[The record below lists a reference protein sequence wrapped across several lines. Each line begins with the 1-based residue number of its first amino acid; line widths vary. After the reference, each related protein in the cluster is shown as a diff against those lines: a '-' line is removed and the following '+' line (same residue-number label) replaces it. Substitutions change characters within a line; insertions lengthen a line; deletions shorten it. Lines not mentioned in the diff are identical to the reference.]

1 MNPEKLGVIMRGLWK
16 DQGGN
21 FGMTTALLL
30 VPLIGVA
37 GLAVDV
43 NTAVIAKTNLQA
55 AADSAVLAAVGEYSA
70 GTRQAMQMGDTG
82 RLTDAIE
89 DARKVF
95 KAHVGN
101 HTDYK
106 LVASDVEV
114 VKAGRDLRAVFTYS
128 AEVPT
133 TLARILGQESVTIS
147 GEATAVFQTE
157 TFRDFYLLLD
167 NTPSMGVAATPAE
180 VTRMMSATPD
190 RCAFACHIV
199 KDGVDDT
206 NSYYH
211 IAKRNG
217 IVTRIDVVA
226 QATSALMTTAMS
238 ERKSDNQFR
247 MAVYTF
253 GEKAE
258 DMKLLEVSP
267 LTKDLRDVQNNASLI
282 DLMSTPSHGFAR
294 DALTNFTQAF
304 DNLGQKMGPPGDGS
318 TASTPEKIVFFV
330 SDGVAN
336 YMNRSSCMRG
346 TSNNRCMEPVNLA
359 SCTALKT
366 QGYRVAVLY
375 TTYLPLPTNNFYRNW
390 IAPFQPS
397 LPSVMSDCA
406 SPGLYF
412 EVSASEGIED
422 AMSALF
428 LKIINTP
435 RLAS

>member
-1 MNPEKLGVIMRGLWK
+1 MRKLIQDRS
-16 DQGGN
+16 GN
-21 FGMTTALLL
+21 FGVTTALLL
-30 VPLIGVA
+30 VPLLGVA
-37 GLAVDV
+37 GLAIDV
-43 NTAVIAKTNLQA
+43 HTAVIAKTNLQA

-70 GTRQAMQMGDTG
+70 GTRQAMQMGDKG

-95 KAHVGN
+95 MAHVSN
-101 HTDYK
+101 QTDFT
-106 LVASDVEV
+106 LVDSDVEV
-114 VKAGRDLRAVFTYS
+114 VKSGRDLQAVFSYQ
-128 AEVPT
+128 AAVPT
-133 TLARILGQESVTIS
+133 TLARILGKTSMTIS
-147 GEATAVFQTE
+147 GEAKAVFQTE

-167 NTPSMGVAATPAE
+167 NTPSMGVAATPTE
-180 VTRMMSATPD
+180 VNRMMAATPD
-190 RCAFACHIV
+190 RCAFACHII
-199 KDGVDDT
+199 KDGVDDL

-226 QATSALMTTAMS
+226 KATGALMTTAMKQ
-238 ERKSDNQFR
+238 RKSDNQFR

-258 DMKLLEVSP
+258 DMKLLEVSS
-267 LTKDLRDVQNNASLI
+267 LTKDLKAVQNNASKI

-294 DALTNFTQAF
+294 DALTNFTQAM

-336 YMNRSSCMRG
+336 YMNRTSCMRA
-346 TSNNRCMEPVNLA
+346 TSNNRCMEPINLN
-359 SCTALKT
+359 SCKALKDK
-366 QGYRVAVLY
+366 GYRVAVLY
-375 TTYLPLPTNNFYRNW
+375 TTYLPLPTNNFYRTW
-390 IAPFQPS
+390 IAPFQPNI
-397 LPSVMSDCA
+397 PGVMRDCA

-412 EVSASEGIED
+412 EVSPSEGIEE

>member
-1 MNPEKLGVIMRGLWK
+1 MRRFLE
-16 DQGGN
+16 DRGGN
-21 FGMTTALLL
+21 FAISTSLLL

-37 GLAVDV
+37 GLAIDIH
-43 NTAVIAKTNLQA
+43 TAVIAKTSLQA

-70 GTRQAMQMGDTG
+70 GTRQAMQIGDKG

-95 KAHVGN
+95 NAHAGN
-101 HTDYK
+101 QTEYT
-106 LVASDVEV
+106 LVDSDIEV
-114 VKAGRDLRAVFTYS
+114 VKTGRDLQAVFTFS

-133 TLARILGQESVTIS
+133 TLARIFGQDVVTIS

-167 NTPSMGVAATPAE
+167 NTPSMGVAATPTE
-180 VTRMMSATPD
+180 VTRMMSSTPD

-199 KDGVDDT
+199 KDGVDDL
-206 NSYYH
+206 SSHYH

-217 IVTRIDVVA
+217 ITTRIDVVG
-226 QATSALMTTAMS
+226 QATSALMTTAMR

-267 LTKDLRDVQNNASLI
+267 LTSDLASVQDNASKI
-282 DLMSTPSHGFAR
+282 DLMSTPNHGFAR
-294 DALTNFTQAF
+294 DALTDFTQAI
-304 DNLGQKMGPPGDGS
+304 DNLGQKMGVPGDGA
-318 TASTPEKIVFFV
+318 TAANPEKIVFFV
-330 SDGVAN
+330 SDGVGN
-336 YMNRSSCMRG
+336 YMNRTSCMRR
-346 TSNNRCMEPVNLA
+346 TDRNRCMEPINTA
-359 SCTALKT
+359 ACKALKDK
-366 QGYRVAVLY
+366 GYRIAVLY
-375 TTYLPLPTNNFYRNW
+375 TTYLPLPTNGFYRNW
-390 IAPFQPS
+390 IAPFQPDI
-397 LPSVMSDCA
+397 PGVMRDCA

-412 EVSASEGIED
+412 EVSPSEGIKE

-428 LKIINTP
+428 LKIANTP

>member
-1 MNPEKLGVIMRGLWK
+1 MRRFLQ
-16 DQGGN
+16 DCSGN
-21 FGMTTALLL
+21 FGITTALLL
-30 VPLIGVA
+30 VPVIGVA
-37 GLAVDV
+37 GLAIDIH
-43 NTAVIAKTNLQA
+43 TAVIAKGDLQA

-70 GTRQAMQMGDTG
+70 GTRQAMQIGDKG

-95 KAHVGN
+95 NAHAGN
-101 HTDYK
+101 RTDYK

-114 VKAGRDLRAVFTYS
+114 VKSGRDLQAVFSYT

-147 GEATAVFQTE
+147 GKATAVFQTE

-199 KDGVDDT
+199 KDGVDDK

-226 QATSALMTTAMS
+226 QATSALMTTAMT

-267 LTKDLRDVQNNASLI
+267 LTKDLRSVQNNASLI

-294 DALTNFTQAF
+294 DALTNFTQAI

-318 TASTPEKIVFFV
+318 TALTPEKIVFFV

-336 YMNRSSCMRG
+336 YMNRTSCMRP
-346 TSNNRCMEPVNLA
+346 TSNNRCMEPVNLN
-359 SCTALKT
+359 SCKALKDK
-366 QGYRVAVLY
+366 GYRVAVLY

-390 IAPFQPS
+390 IAPFQPT
-397 LPSVMSDCA
+397 LPTVMRDCA

-412 EVSASEGIED
+412 EVSPSEGIEE

-428 LKIINTP
+428 MKIINTP

>member
-1 MNPEKLGVIMRGLWK
+1 MRRLIE
-16 DQGGN
+16 DRSGN
-21 FGMTTALLL
+21 FGLTTALLL

-37 GLAVDV
+37 GLAVDIHM
-43 NTAVIAKTNLQA
+43 AVIAKTNLQA

-70 GTRQAMQMGDTG
+70 GTRQAMQIGDSG
-82 RLTDAIE
+82 RLTDAIK

-95 KAHVGN
+95 KAHVGS
-101 HTDYK
+101 HTEYK
-106 LVASDVEV
+106 LVGSDVEV
-114 VKAGRDLRAVFTYS
+114 VKSGRDLQAVFSYQ

-133 TLARILGQESVTIS
+133 TLARILGKESVTIA
-147 GEATAVFQTE
+147 GEARAVFRTE

-167 NTPSMGVAATPAE
+167 NTPSMGVAATPTE
-180 VTRMMSATPD
+180 VNRMMSNTPD

-199 KDGVDDT
+199 KNGVDDL

-226 QATSALMTTAMS
+226 QATSALMTTAMN

-253 GEKAE
+253 GVRAE
-258 DMKLLEVSP
+258 EMKLLEVSP
-267 LTKDLRDVQNNASLI
+267 LTKDLRSVQGNASMI
-282 DLMSTPSHGFAR
+282 DLMSTPSHGFQR

-304 DNLGQKMGPPGDGS
+304 TNLGEKMGTPGDGA
-318 TASTPEKIVFFV
+318 TAGNPEKIVFFV

-336 YMNRSSCMRG
+336 YMNRTSCMRP
-346 TSNNRCMEPVNLA
+346 TSNNRCMEPVNLN
-359 SCTALKT
+359 SCKALKDK
-366 QGYRVAVLY
+366 GYRVAVLY

-397 LPSVMSDCA
+397 LPTVMSDCA

-412 EVSASEGIED
+412 EVSPSEGIEE

-428 LKIINTP
+428 MKIINTP

>member
-1 MNPEKLGVIMRGLWK
+1 MRRFLQ
-16 DQGGN
+16 DCSGN
-21 FGMTTALLL
+21 FGITTALLL
-30 VPLIGVA
+30 VPVIGVA
-37 GLAVDV
+37 GLAIDIH
-43 NTAVIAKTNLQA
+43 TAVIAKGDLQA

-70 GTRQAMQMGDTG
+70 GTRQAMQIGDNG

-95 KAHVGN
+95 NAHAGSR
-101 HTDYK
+101 TDYK

-114 VKAGRDLRAVFTYS
+114 VKSGRDLQAVFSYT

-147 GEATAVFQTE
+147 GTATAVFQTA

-180 VTRMMSATPD
+180 VTRMMNATPD
-190 RCAFACHIV
+190 SCAFACHIV
-199 KDGVDDT
+199 KDGVDDK

-226 QATSALMTTAMS
+226 QATSALMTTAMT

-253 GEKAE
+253 GQKAE

-267 LTKDLRDVQNNASLI
+267 LTKDLRSVQNNASLI

-294 DALTNFTQAF
+294 DALTNFTQAIE
-304 DNLGQKMGPPGDGS
+304 NLGEKMGTPGDGS

-336 YMNRSSCMRG
+336 YMNRTSCMRP
-346 TSNNRCMEPVNLA
+346 TNNNRCMEPINLN
-359 SCTALKT
+359 SCKALKDK
-366 QGYRVAVLY
+366 GYRVAVLY

-390 IAPFQPS
+390 IAAFQPS
-397 LPSVMSDCA
+397 LPTVMSDCA

-412 EVSASEGIED
+412 EVSPSEGIEE

-428 LKIINTP
+428 MKIINTP